1 MINFP
6 NFERFGRASRQSP
19 TQGSVIIALISLVVV
34 TIVCVVFAISSYK
47 GTIEIKMTGYRI
59 EDNVAIIEI
68 ENKNSNKS
76 VDELEYYISGALMQK
91 DAKKKIKIQSKKY
104 DFDIS
109 THVTWYAVE
118 NNTIRVPLDD
128 ITTEITVQ
136 GTKSFEEILLVK
148 NSTTGE
154 WEKPNIWKRLSYSF
168 KLF

>member
-47 GTIEIKMTGYRI
+47 GTVEIKMTGYKV
-59 EDNVAIIEI
+59 EDNIAIIEI

-91 DAKKKIKIQSKKY
+91 DAKKKNKDTIKETRFRY
-104 DFDIS
+104 FYTCD
-109 THVTWYAVE
+109 
-118 NNTIRVPLDD
+118 
-128 ITTEITVQ
+128 
-136 GTKSFEEILLVK
+136 LVCRRK
-148 NSTTGE
+148 
-154 WEKPNIWKRLSYSF
+154 
-168 KLF
+168 